1 MMETTKMPKRLSE
14 QQAQNTQ
21 IEAGGQLETRQLQ
34 AGQEGGRALSETSD
48 PAASPD
54 QGPFEGP
61 APALEPVQKMS
72 QMRELV
78 MDYGASQQAAQFFKT
93 FADGT
98 RLRLLQ
104 ALSVREL
111 CVSDLCA
118 LLEVSQPAVSNH
130 LRVLSNLHIVKS
142 RRSGKNIFYS
152 LDDWHINAIIGMA
165 LEHLSMGAAQ
175 AW

>member
-1 MMETTKMPKRLSE
+1 MTETIITPGDVSA
-14 QQAQNTQ
+14 QQPQSAQMQTGAQQDNGLFSPQ
-21 IEAGGQLETRQLQ
+21 QPELDG
-34 AGQEGGRALSETSD
+34 GGRTPETPH
-48 PAASPD
+48 PAAAPM
-54 QGPFEGP
+54 P

>member
-1 MMETTKMPKRLSE
+1 MQEQWHKDETMGAEPAEDR
-14 QQAQNTQ
+14 AQTE
-21 IEAGGQLETRQLQ
+21 I
-34 AGQEGGRALSETSD
+34 
-48 PAASPD
+48 AA
-54 QGPFEGP
+54 EN
-61 APALEPVQKMS
+61 LEPVQKMS

-78 MDYGASQQAAQFFKT
+78 MDYATSQQAAQFFKT

-111 CVSDLCA
+111 CVSDLCG
-118 LLEVSQPAVSNH
+118 LLEMSQPAVSNH
-130 LRVLSNLHIVKS
+130 LRVLSNQQIVKS

-165 LEHLSMGAAQ
+165 MEHLSADLAQ
-175 AW
+175 PW